1 MNNESILNQF
11 QLAQSSLDRAKLII
25 ETGMC
30 SGGNKEVVLYELIKS
45 YKQMENLI
53 REIEPQRFGG
63 SYTSVYRVPD
73 INEKELFL
81 CTICGN
87 PECQSD
93 HK

>member
-11 QLAQSSLDRAKLII
+11 QLVQASLDRAKLII

-30 SGGNKEVVLYELIKS
+30 SGNNKEVTLYELIKS
-45 YKQMENLI
+45 YNQIENLI

-63 SYTSVYRVPD
+63 NYVNTYRLPEID
-73 INEKELFL
+73 EEALFL
-81 CTICGN
+81 CTICGD
-87 PECQSD
+87 PKCESE